1 MTLRVLSGAGI
12 YVGISD
18 NGYDVPGGQTY
29 VPQPDT
35 TVELDWSGAAFWY
48 AMNALG
54 SLVMFDR
61 LDGHSSQPDRAVAEL
76 APRIAAAWKGE
87 HLEIDISSSPD
98 IFPALAVVA
107 GASSG
112 VVRFSSVKRLRY
124 KESDR
129 VAAMENVL
137 ERFGVD
143 TKTDEDSFTVEGRG
157 EALKGG
163 KFSSFDDHRIAM
175 AIAVGATVADDEVEI
190 DNPDCVSKSYPGF
203 FDQFSNLKRGWAS

>member
-1 MTLRVLSGAGI
+1 MKVVL
-12 YVGISD
+12 
-18 NGYDVPGGQTY
+18 
-29 VPQPDT
+29 
-35 TVELDWSGAAFWY
+35 TV
-48 AMNALG
+48 
-54 SLVMFDR
+54 
-61 LDGHSSQPDRAVAEL
+61 
-76 APRIAAAWKGE
+76 AAACRPQTTAFTG
-87 HLEIDISSSPD
+87 I
-98 IFPALAVVA
+98 
-107 GASSG
+107 
-112 VVRFSSVKRLRY
+112 RRLRI

-143 TKTDEDSFTVEGRG
+143 TRTDEDSFTVEGRG